1 MLGCVCFTDTFF
13 LFRVKIEQKNLVIP
27 NNNQQQN
34 GFHDAKSESLVMKQK
49 MIVEQQQKDIK
60 VRTKLSRIILC
71 CNWHAFFYHFA
82 SPKLIICY
90 HVSGLDSKA
99 NSFYYE
105 SWYAVNA
112 NEIQ

>member
-34 GFHDAKSESLVMKQK
+34 GFYDAKSESLVMKQK

-60 VRTKLSRIILC
+60 VRTKLSRII
-71 CNWHAFFYHFA
+71 HAF
-82 SPKLIICY
+82 L
-90 HVSGLDSKA
+90 
-99 NSFYYE
+99 SFCE
-105 SWYAVNA
+105 SQADNMLPCIWSRF
-112 NEIQ
+112 